1 MKKVMI
7 FGTFDIFHIGHLKFI
22 KQAKEL
28 GDKLIVVI
36 SRDNNVRKIKN
47 KKPVHNEQQRKEI
60 LNSIKYIDKAILG
73 NKDDVYKV
81 IKKNKPDIIALG
93 YDQSHFVDKLDS
105 KLKEFNLNTK
115 VVRLEPYREDKFK
128 SSKIR
133 DK

>member
-1 MKKVMI
+1 MI

-36 SRDNNVRKIKN
+36 SRDNNVRKIKD

-115 VVRLEPYREDKFK
+115 VVRLEPYQEDKFK

-133 DK
+133 NK

>member
-36 SRDNNVRKIKN
+36 SRDNNVRKIKD
-47 KKPVHNEQQRKEI
+47 KKPVHNEQHRKEI

-115 VVRLEPYREDKFK
+115 VVRLEPYQEDKFK

-133 DK
+133 NK

>member
-1 MKKVMI
+1 MNKVMI
-7 FGTFDIFHIGHLKFI
+7 FGTFDVFHIGHLKFI

-36 SRDNNVRKIKN
+36 SRDSNVKKIKN
-47 KKPVHNEQQRKEI
+47 KEPVHNEQQRKEI

-81 IKKNKPDIIALG
+81 IKENKPNIIALG

-115 VVRLEPYREDKFK
+115 VVRLEPYQEDKFK

-133 DK
+133 GK